1 MGLDDVAALAG
12 RLLLAL
18 LFLAFAFGTITNFSG
33 TVAYMDSHGVPMAP
47 LFCAA
52 AAVVEGLGGLSLMLG
67 LQARWGAA
75 VLVAFLVAQ
84 TWIFHASPDQRI
96 HMLQN
101 IAIIG
106 GLLQIVA
113 FGPGAMSLEG
123 RRS

>member
-18 LFLAFAFGTITNFSG
+18 LFLAFAFGTITNFGG
-33 TVAYMDSHGVPMAP
+33 TVAYMEAHGVPMAP
-47 LFCAA
+47 LICAA
-52 AAVVEGLGGLSLMLG
+52 AAAIEALGGLSLMLG
-67 LQARWGAA
+67 LHSRWGAG
-75 VLVAFLVAQ
+75 VLAGFVVAQ
-84 TWIFHASPDQRI
+84 TLVFHSSPDQRI

-106 GLLQIVA
+106 GLMQVVA

>member
-18 LFLAFAFGTITNFSG
+18 LFLAFAFGTITNFTG
-33 TVAYMDSHGVPMAP
+33 TVAYMESHGVPMAP
-47 LFCAA
+47 LACAA
-52 AAVVEGLGGLSLMLG
+52 AALIEALGGLSLMLG
-67 LQARWGAA
+67 LQARWSAGALIA
-75 VLVAFLVAQ
+75 LLVAE
-84 TWIFHASPDQRI
+84 TWIFHGSPDQRI

-113 FGPGAMSLEG
+113 FGCGSMSLEG